1 MKSFVNLLY
10 SSFCR
15 AFRALVFSRSIAS
28 LGQKIIK
35 IFNNNDGKVS
45 RSIASLGQNL
55 VKMFKKR
62 IRKLPVLVELS
73 LV

>member
-1 MKSFVNLLY
+1 M
-10 SSFCR
+10 
-15 AFRALVFSRSIAS
+15 AS

-35 IFNNNDGKVS
+35 IFKNNDGKIS
-45 RSIASLGQNL
+45 KSLESLGQNL

>member
-1 MKSFVNLLY
+1 M
-10 SSFCR
+10 
-15 AFRALVFSRSIAS
+15 VFSRSIAS

-35 IFNNNDGKVS
+35 ILNNGDGKIS
-45 RSIASLGQNL
+45 RSIACLGQNL

>member
-1 MKSFVNLLY
+1 M
-10 SSFCR
+10 
-15 AFRALVFSRSIAS
+15 VFSRSIAS

-35 IFNNNDGKVS
+35 IFNNDDGKIS
-45 RSIASLGQNL
+45 RSIASLGQDL

>member
-1 MKSFVNLLY
+1 MMGKFPGPLQ
-10 SSFCR
+10 
-15 AFRALVFSRSIAS
+15 AWDK
-28 LGQKIIK
+28 KIIK
-35 IFNNNDGKVS
+35 ILKNNDGKIS
-45 RSIASLGQNL
+45 LESLGQNL